1 MGVVCV
7 FVDLRLGL
15 VGLVFSCGYCWLWY
29 VCVLFMCLWLRL
41 FRGGVYCAFVEF
53 WAWVPGVMFGLW
65 LVVVW
70 FGLRLILVGCVIV
83 GCKIGG

>member
-1 MGVVCV
+1 MVCLCFVYV
-7 FVDLRLGL
+7 FVIAFVSG
-15 VGLVFSCGYCWLWY
+15 W
-29 VCVLFMCLWLRL
+29 
-41 FRGGVYCAFVEF
+41 VYCAFVEF

-83 GCKIGG
+83 GCKIGS